1 MSPSQIIVLATPV
14 FLLLI
19 AIEFAW
25 GYAKGRNTY
34 RLSDAINS
42 ISLGVLSQL
51 SAVFTRVLSVGI
63 YSVIYAW
70 VPLTPN
76 PEFWNTWYG
85 WLLALLFYDLCY
97 YWLHRLGHECAVL
110 WAAHVVHH
118 QSQDYNLSTA
128 LRQPSSYE
136 LLRWIFYV
144 PMALA
149 GVPPLTFGVVALI
162 DLLYQF
168 WVHTEHV
175 PRLGW
180 FDLWFCSP
188 SNHRVHHAVNDQYLD
203 KNYGG
208 ILIVWDRLFGSFR
221 EEDEKCVYGTRSGL
235 NSWDPLWANFEV
247 YWSLLKDSWHTRR
260 WRDKVRVWLK
270 PPGWRPPD
278 VAQRF
283 PKPAFDITRVE
294 RFHPPVSRAVL
305 WFSGVQFALLLL
317 GVSAFLWFADTMPL
331 AQSAVWVAA
340 LSASLW
346 ALGAVL
352 QGRISVL
359 EVLLIE
365 SAALATATGAAGL
378 VDLHRVFKPL
388 AMLIA
393 LFFVAT
399 GAHSTRAEGRF
410 DALLMAALS
419 ASLAGDVLLMFPGYF
434 VPGLVAFLL
443 AHLCYL
449 VLFKLGT
456 VHLQSVGAVTG
467 REVTGVRSVW
477 FPSRPA
483 LYLTL
488 GVGAAMYVALW
499 HGLPGALRPA
509 VAAYV
514 VVIALMA
521 AQAIG
526 RATVLRN
533 QAAVMVAV
541 GAGFFMLSDSLLA
554 LNRFVQPLPMAP
566 LWVLGTYYVAQIL
579 IARNAIACASNRL

>member
-1 MSPSQIIVLATPV
+1 MTPSQIIVLATPV

-19 AIEFAW
+19 AFEFAW

-34 RLSDAINS
+34 RLNDAINS
-42 ISLGVLSQL
+42 ISLGALSQL
-51 SAVFTRVLSVGI
+51 SAVFTRLLQIGI
-63 YSVIYAW
+63 YSAIYAG
-70 VPLTPN
+70 VALYPN

-97 YWLHRLGHECAVL
+97 YWLHRMGHEVAVL

-128 LRQPSSYE
+128 LRQPATYE

-144 PMALA
+144 PMAVA
-149 GVPPLTFGVVALI
+149 GVPPLTFAVVALI

-180 FDLWFCSP
+180 FDRWFCSP
-188 SNHRVHHAVNDQYLD
+188 SNHRVHHAVNDPYLD

-208 ILIVWDRLFGSFR
+208 ILIIWDRLFGTFT
-221 EEDEKCVYGTRSGL
+221 EEREKCVYGTRGAL
-235 NSWDPLWANFEV
+235 NSWDPLWANVEV
-247 YWSLLKDSWHTRR
+247 YWALLKDSWHTRL
-260 WRDKVRVWLK
+260 WRDKLRVWFK
-270 PPGWRPPD
+270 PPGWRPAD

-283 PKPAFDITRVE
+283 PKPAFEMAQVK
-294 RFHPPVSRAVL
+294 RFHPLVSRAVL
-305 WFSGVQFALLLL
+305 WFSGAQFALLLA
-317 GVSAFLWFADTMPL
+317 GVSVFLWFADPLPL
-331 AQSAVWVAA
+331 AQAAVWLAA
-340 LSASLW
+340 LMAALW

-352 QGRISVL
+352 QGRINVL

-365 SAALATATGAAGL
+365 SAALATASSAMGL
-378 VDLHRVFKPL
+378 PDLHHIFKPL
-388 AMLIA
+388 TMVVAIV
-393 LFFVAT
+393 FVALSQRT
-399 GAHSTRAEGRF
+399 TRAEGRL
-410 DALLMAALS
+410 DALWMAALA

-434 VPGLVAFLL
+434 LPGLVAFLL

-456 VHLQSVGAVTG
+456 AQLQSLGAGTG
-467 REVTGVRSVW
+467 REVAGVRSVW
-477 FPSRPA
+477 FPSRRA
-483 LYLTL
+483 LYGTL
-488 GVGAAMYVALW
+488 GVGAAMLAYLW
-499 HGLPGALRPA
+499 HGLGPVLRPA

-526 RATVLRN
+526 RATLLRN
-533 QAAVMVAV
+533 QAAVLVAV
-541 GAGFFMLSDSLLA
+541 GAGFFMLSDALLA
-554 LNRFVQPLPMAP
+554 INRFAHPLPLAS
-566 LWVLGTYYVAQIL
+566 LWVLSSYYCAQIL
-579 IARNAIACASNRL
+579 IATYACSARARG